1 MTPIEFKYFADFL
14 KAKSG
19 IILAADKSYLVESR
33 LAPIARRAGHES
45 VADMINAIRRAPSG
59 PLAIDAVDAMTTN
72 ETFFFRDKTPFD
84 NFNDTVMP
92 ALLEARRNNRKL
104 RIWCAASSTGQEPYS
119 LAICL
124 EEMKTKMAGWNV
136 EIVGT
141 DLSTEALAKAKAA
154 RYSQFEVQRGLPINL
169 LLKYFTQDGDSW
181 QANEELKKKVSF
193 KPLNLL
199 DSFGGLGKFDI
210 VFCRNVLIYF
220 EPKTKKD
227 ILDRLSQSL
236 APDGFLALGAAE
248 TVVGISDRFKPVPE
262 KRGLYS
268 SSAGAAVGA
277 TRTATSRFSARA

>member
-33 LAPIARRAGHES
+33 LAPIARRTGHETI
-45 VADMINAIRRAPSG
+45 ADLINAIRRAPTG
-59 PLAIDAVDAMTTN
+59 PLALDAIDAMTTN

-92 ALLEARRNNRKL
+92 AMLEARRMKRKL
-104 RIWCAASSTGQEPYS
+104 RIWCAAASTGQEPYS
-119 LAICL
+119 LAICI
-124 EEMKTKMAGWNV
+124 EEMKAKMTGWNV

-141 DLSTEALAKAKAA
+141 DLSIEALEKARAG

-169 LLKYFTQDGDSW
+169 LLKYFTQDGETWKVNDD
-181 QANEELKKKVSF
+181 LKRKVSY

-199 DSFGGLGKFDI
+199 DSFMGLGKFDI
-210 VFCRNVLIYF
+210 IFCRNVLIYF
-220 EPKTKKD
+220 DPKTKKD
-227 ILDRLSQSL
+227 ILDRLSGAL

-248 TVVGISDRFKPVPE
+248 TVVGISDKFKPIPQ
-262 KRGLYS
+262 KRGLYGTGS
-268 SSAGAAVGA
+268 NVKTTAGSANSRIAARV
-277 TRTATSRFSARA
+277 

>member
-19 IILAADKSYLVESR
+19 ILLAADKSYLVESR
-33 LAPIARRAGHES
+33 LAPIARRAGHET

-59 PLAIDAVDAMTTN
+59 PLAVDAVDAMTTN

-92 ALLEARRNNRKL
+92 AMLEARRTKRKL
-104 RIWCAASSTGQEPYS
+104 RIWCAAASTGQEPYS
-119 LAICL
+119 LAICI
-124 EEMKTKMAGWNV
+124 EEMKAKMMGWNV

-141 DLSTEALAKAKAA
+141 DLSSEALAKAREG

-169 LLKYFTQDGDSW
+169 LLKYFKQDGETWKVNDD
-181 QANEELKKKVSF
+181 LKKKVSF

-199 DSFGGLGKFDI
+199 DSFTGMGKFDI
-210 VFCRNVLIYF
+210 IFCRNVLIYF

-227 ILDRLSQSL
+227 ILDRLSRSL
-236 APDGFLALGAAE
+236 EPDGFLALGAAE
-248 TVVGISDRFKPVPE
+248 TVVGISEQFKPISG
-262 KRGLYS
+262 KRGLYGTS
-268 SSAGAAVGA
+268 SAAAGAA
-277 TRTATSRFSARA
+277 TNRFAARA

>member
-92 ALLEARRNNRKL
+92 AMLEARRLKRKL
-104 RIWCAASSTGQEPYS
+104 RIWCAAASTGQEPYS
-119 LAICL
+119 LAICI
-124 EEMKTKMAGWNV
+124 EEMRAKMKGWNV

-141 DLSTEALAKAKAA
+141 DLSSEALAKAREG
-154 RYSQFEVQRGLPINL
+154 RYTQFEVQRGLPINL
-169 LLKYFTQDGDSW
+169 LLKYFTQDGETWKVNDD
-181 QANEELKKKVSF
+181 LKKKVSF

-199 DSFGGLGKFDI
+199 DSFTAMGKFDI
-210 VFCRNVLIYF
+210 IFCRNVLIYF
-220 EPKTKKD
+220 DPKTKKD
-227 ILDRLSQSL
+227 ILDRL
-236 APDGFLALGAAE
+236 ARTMEPDGFLALGAAE
-248 TVVGISDRFKPVPE
+248 TVVGISEQFKPIPQ
-262 KRGLYS
+262 KRGLYGTS
-268 SSAGAAVGA
+268 VSKAGATTTNKLA
-277 TRTATSRFSARA
+277 ARA

>member
-19 IILAADKSYLVESR
+19 IILAVDKSYLVESR

-45 VADMINAIRRAPSG
+45 VADLVKAIRRAPSG
-59 PLAIDAVDAMTTN
+59 PLALDAVDAMTTN

-92 ALLEARRNNRKL
+92 AMLEARRMKRKL
-104 RIWCAASSTGQEPYS
+104 RIWCAAASTGQEPYS

-124 EEMKTKMAGWNV
+124 EEMKKSMTGWNV

-141 DLSTEALAKAKAA
+141 DLSNEALVKAREG

-169 LLKYFTQDGDSW
+169 LLKYFRQDGETWKVNDD
-181 QANEELKKKVSF
+181 LKKKVSF

-199 DSFGGLGKFDI
+199 DNFTGMGKFDI
-210 VFCRNVLIYF
+210 IFCRNVLIYF
-220 EPKTKKD
+220 DPKTKKD
-227 ILDRLSQSL
+227 ILDRLAGSL
-236 APDGFLALGAAE
+236 EPDGFLALGAAE
-248 TVVGISDRFKPVPE
+248 TVVGISDQFKPIPQ
-262 KRGLYS
+262 KRGLYGANDAV
-268 SSAGAAVGA
+268 AGAASNRLA
-277 TRTATSRFSARA
+277 ARA